1 MAAPTHFITIND
13 FSPGI
18 WSDFHSAKNTFVDG
32 NPNARSF
39 MPSMKTNGAAVAE
52 NTFKCCVDATG
63 ALIPLPARN
72 TFYTD
77 PLPSLLTSSNAQ
89 FQPVVRRGIYILDAQ
104 SGPIQTVGNL
114 SSLYGDNASVHI
126 MYGFMWASTA
136 DGATNG
142 YQSYILGREY
152 RGWTGSQPV
161 MDFMLCQSVT
171 KTPGWTPNSQT
182 VLPLPAASLTAMR
195 NYYVASSSGAA
206 AFPASA
212 FQKDASW
219 PVMVAIAT
227 NPNTAHSPGVAAWTQ
242 GNIPAAVA
250 ALQTK
255 ARTPGTGVL
264 RTPFDQFSPTVIP
277 GAGVGGRVA
286 SVSIGMSWNDASF
299 NSPPVPS
306 RADLW
311 TYHYNDNFFSN
322 VPFNLPQAPYLAT
335 TFQGRLVMM
344 DRVGSL
350 FPGMTVY
357 NSAGTALGAL
367 ALDDIMYY
375 SDVGLPLQ
383 DFVASADPAYS
394 YYPANFSATQYKAF
408 LTGETIL
415 SQCGAIGTVTNSSL
429 LLVKHRGG
437 GVLISGDLN
446 NPTVRLLPAM
456 ESTHGTVCR
465 GVQTPIGFV
474 YGSLNG
480 IFAWQGGDT
489 SKDLSPQLDGF
500 FWDHTQQA
508 TLNLPDEL
516 YLGSRGR
523 IAYWNNFIFVPNSY
537 CYDTRTESWWRLNN
551 ISSVAY
557 NIYDESPAG
566 TLLAF
571 PYKVIDP
578 DNAVVYGY
586 FADQLSHDY
595 SWQSQP
601 LIESTQGRTVS
612 VQNLEMRVTHYSGQ
626 TATIPVTLKG
636 FDATGAVVSVSMTFN
651 LTGTGDMQ
659 ILRKDVAPNFQA
671 EFMQITV
678 APSAALNNIPAP
690 KVHEIKLGLG
700 QRATTR
706 RTG

>member
-18 WSDFHSAKNTFVDG
+18 WSDFHSAKNSFVDG

-72 TFYTD
+72 IFYTD
-77 PLPSLLTSSNAQ
+77 PLPSQLTSANPA
-89 FQPVVRRGIYILDAQ
+89 FQPANRKGIYILDAQ
-104 SGPIQTVGNL
+104 SGPIQSVGLTSALN
-114 SSLYGDNASVHI
+114 GDNTSI
-126 MYGFMWASTA
+126 YITYGFMWAPLG
-136 DGATNG
+136 DGVANG
-142 YQSYILGREY
+142 YQTYVMGREY
-152 RGWTGSQPV
+152 RSWSSNQFS
-161 MDFMLCQSVT
+161 MDFVFCQSLNKDPFT
-171 KTPGWTPNSQT
+171 SNPA
-182 VLPLPAASLTAMR
+182 LPLPSASLTAMR
-195 NYYVASSSGAA
+195 QYWIATASGQA
-206 AFPASA
+206 AFPAA
-212 FQKDASW
+212 PFQKDSSW
-219 PVMVAIAT
+219 PVMVVVVT
-227 NPNTAHSPGVAAWTQ
+227 NPWAAHFPSQAAWTQ
-242 GNIPAAVA
+242 GNINATVSNI
-250 ALQTK
+250 QVK
-255 ARTPGTGVL
+255 SRTPGTGVL
-264 RTPFDQFSPTVIP
+264 RTPFDQFSPTLIP
-277 GAGVGGRVA
+277 GGGVNGRIE
-286 SVSIGMSWNDASF
+286 SVVIGMNWNDASF
-299 NSPPVPS
+299 NAPPVPS
-306 RADLW
+306 RIDLW
-311 TYHYNDNFFSN
+311 TYHYNDNFNTN
-322 VPFNLPQAPYLAT
+322 VPSNLPIGPYLTT

-350 FPGMTVY
+350 FPVTSVIET
-357 NSAGTALGAL
+357 AGTARGIL
-367 ALDDIMYY
+367 AFDDIMFY

-383 DFVASADPAYS
+383 DSVASAGAAYS
-394 YYPANFSATQYKAF
+394 YYPANFSFTQYKAL

-415 SQCGAIGTVTNSSL
+415 SQCGAMGTVTNSQL

-456 ESTHGTVCR
+456 ESTHGVTCR
-465 GVQTPIGFV
+465 GIQTPIGFV

-489 SKDLSPQLDGF
+489 SKNLSPQLDGF
-500 FWDHTQQA
+500 FWDHTQQF
-508 TLNLPDEL
+508 TSNNPRDT

-523 IAYWNNFIFVPNSY
+523 IAYWNNFICVPNSY
-537 CYDTRTESWWRLNN
+537 VYDTRTESWWRLNN
-551 ISSVAY
+551 ISSVSY
-557 NIYDESPAG
+557 NVYDESPAG

-571 PYKVIDP
+571 PYKLVDP
-578 DNAVVYGY
+578 DNAVVYAY

-612 VQNLEMRVTHYSGQ
+612 VQNVEMRVTHYLGQ
-626 TATIPVTLKG
+626 AATIPVTLKG
-636 FDATGAVVSVSMTFN
+636 FDATGAVVTVSMTFN

-659 ILRKDVAPNFQA
+659 ILRKDIAPNFQA
-671 EFMQITV
+671 EFMQVTV
-678 APSAALNNIPAP
+678 NPIAADNTIPAP
-690 KVHEIKLGLG
+690 KIHEIKLGLG